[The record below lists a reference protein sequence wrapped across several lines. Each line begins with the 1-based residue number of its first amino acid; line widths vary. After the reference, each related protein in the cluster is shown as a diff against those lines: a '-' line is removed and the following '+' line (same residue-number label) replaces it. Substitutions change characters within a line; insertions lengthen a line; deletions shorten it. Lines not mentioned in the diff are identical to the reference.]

1 MRKIAIIPARGGS
14 KRIPRKNIKP
24 FFGKPVIAYAIELAL
39 KSNLFDRVIVST
51 DDDEIAEIAKLYG
64 AEVPFI
70 RSKENSTDSASTFD
84 VLKEALEWY
93 RQKGEEYEIG
103 CCIYPVSPLI
113 KLQSLKGSLTKLVSG
128 DYDSVIPIA
137 PFSHPIQRAM
147 LVNNKGEIAINNF
160 EDFKKNTQDLEVF
173 YHDTGQFYWFDT
185 KKCLIKNNLLDNNSI
200 SYILDN
206 DEYQD
211 VDNLEDWDNLE
222 LKFMKLNYE

>member
-39 KSNLFDRVIVST
+39 KSKLFDRVIVST
-51 DDDEIAEIAKLYG
+51 DDDEIADIARSFG
-64 AEVPFI
+64 AGVPFM
-70 RSKENSTDSASTFD
+70 RSTKNATDTASTFD
-84 VLKEALEWY
+84 VLKEVLEWY
-93 RQKGEEYEIG
+93 KQKGEEYEIG

-113 KLQSLKGSLTKLVSG
+113 KLQSLKESLTKLVSG

-137 PFSHPIQRAM
+137 RFSHPIQRAM
-147 LVNNKGEIAINNF
+147 LINNKGEIAINNF
-160 EDFKKNTQDLEVF
+160 EDFKKNTQELEVF

-185 KKCLIKNNLLDNNSI
+185 KKCLIKNKLLDNNST

-211 VDNLEDWDNLE
+211 VDNLEDWQYLE

>member
-39 KSNLFDRVIVST
+39 KSKLFDRVIVST
-51 DDDEIAEIAKLYG
+51 DDQEIADIAICYG
-64 AEVPFI
+64 AEVPFM
-70 RSKENSTDSASTFD
+70 RSTKNATDTASTFD
-84 VLKEALEWY
+84 VLKEVLEWY
-93 RQKGEEYEIG
+93 RLRGEEYQIG

-113 KLQSLKGSLTKLVSG
+113 KLQSLKGSLLKLVSG

-147 LVNNKGEIAINNF
+147 LINKKGEIAINNY

-185 KKCLIKNNLLDNNSI
+185 KKCLIKNKLLDNNSA
-200 SYILDN
+200 SYVLDN

-211 VDNLEDWDNLE
+211 VDNLEDWQYLE